1 MAAEHQSPA
10 ALFALLSTEMA
21 LAEPIL
27 VESVP
32 EEMPEY
38 REDAIYL
45 DAQFGNRIGGCEDS
59 YFPIT

>member
-1 MAAEHQSPA
+1 
-10 ALFALLSTEMA
+10 MA

-32 EEMPEY
+32 KEMPED

-45 DAQFGNRIGGCEDS
+45 DAQFGNRVRECEDS

>member
-1 MAAEHQSPA
+1 MAAEPQSPA
-10 ALFALLSTEMA
+10 AISALLSTEMA

-27 VESVP
+27 VKYVP
-32 EEMPEY
+32 KEMPEY

-45 DAQFGNRIGGCEDS
+45 VAQFGNRVGGCEDS